1 MGLRFR
7 MSRGA
12 LPPSS
17 LNDDPHRVG
26 CGIVVD
32 HSDHI
37 EPFRN
42 AGQVQGLVP
51 RPCESANQS
60 AIEAS
65 QLRLPGRTG
74 CDAGQGGFSL
84 SRVGEH
90 GQGAV

>member
-1 MGLRFR
+1 MGLRFKIR
-7 MSRGA
+7 RGT

-32 HSDHI
+32 HCDHI

-51 RPCESANQS
+51 RPFESANQT
-60 AIEAS
+60 AIEAAK
-65 QLRLPGRTG
+65 LRPPGCTG

-90 GQGAV
+90 GQGAG